1 VITTL
6 RHIAAEHAAGPA
18 EAPRPVDTARARL
31 LVSAISLAALVTG
44 VAGLLTGA
52 GVLRAAGMVAYLLFG
67 LGAAP
72 WALSRRMGLAQRL
85 AFTGGG
91 SLAILILGSAVM
103 LLGHLWH
110 PMIFATIACV
120 LTAPLHVAG
129 VTAAVR
135 ELPPR
140 ATTPRQAP
148 PRALLLSIT
157 GAALCSIAALT
168 HRHIEPGLWG
178 FLVKIGPLWYLGL
191 LLIVASLALARSA
204 DEVSLA
210 VGVLLLMLVLT
221 GTPALV
227 YDGPR
232 TQSAAK
238 HLEFVQQIR
247 DAYHLRTPVA
257 VYNDWP
263 GFFSAMAWLSDVAG
277 IRDPMGLATAWPAI
291 IGVARVFAMR
301 YLAGQ
306 LLDGKTLPWV
316 AAGLSVLA
324 DPLGQDY
331 FSPQSVGFVL
341 GLMIFGVALSTM
353 RLAVKATILILLG
366 STVTVAHQ
374 LSPYIIGGTLCVL
387 VVFGLLRPW
396 WIPAAVLV
404 PVLAW
409 TCVHWGDLAQ
419 FISLGSVGDVGNFQ
433 VPRSS
438 VTPGLHKLPIVT
450 VTLVAVL
457 VGVLLV
463 GILAL
468 VTVIRG
474 HRRARTWAIALSP
487 AVGLVLVAINPYGN
501 EGIFRAILFA
511 LPWLAVLA
519 APTLRRAAP
528 TLRRDDSKVIG
539 WRSFGVSLALCATFL
554 VAAHGLDASNV
565 MRPQDRAALHHFLST
580 DTRSPEVAFM
590 LLVGPADL
598 DLPIA
603 APVAGQSHVV
613 MTRIQID
620 NDGFAL
626 TGASAAANE
635 QQITQKFVR
644 YAANVSSSARLYALW
659 SPASS
664 FYGWEYGMHTREQ
677 FEALRDS
684 FAASSS
690 WKIAYSSGGT
700 VLFEYTGA

>member
-1 VITTL
+1 M
-6 RHIAAEHAAGPA
+6 IATVRYAAADNAAGPA
-18 EAPRPVDTARARL
+18 EAPRPADTARERL
-31 LVSAISLAALVTG
+31 LVSAISLAALATG

-52 GVLRAAGMVAYLLFG
+52 DVLRAAGMVAYLLFG

-91 SLAILILGSAVM
+91 SLAILIGVSAVM
-103 LLGHLWH
+103 LLGHAWH
-110 PMIFATIACV
+110 PMIFATIVCV
-120 LTAPLHVAG
+120 LTAALHVAG
-129 VTAAVR
+129 VVAAAR
-135 ELPPR
+135 ELPRR

-157 GAALCSIAALT
+157 GAALCGVAALT
-168 HRHIEPGLWG
+168 HHHVDPGLWG

-204 DEVSLA
+204 NEVSLA

-247 DAYHLRTPVA
+247 GTYHLRTPVA

-263 GFFSAMAWLSDVAG
+263 GFFSAMAWLSDIAG
-277 IRDPMGLATAWPAI
+277 IRDPVGLATVWPAI

-306 LLDGKTLPWV
+306 LLDGKTLPWL
-316 AAGLSVLA
+316 AAGLGVLA

-353 RLAVKATILILLG
+353 RLALKATILILLG

-387 VVFGLLRPW
+387 VVFGRLRPW

-409 TCVHWGDLAQ
+409 TCAHWGAMAQ
-419 FISLGSVGDVGNFQ
+419 FISLGSVGDIGNFQ
-433 VPRSS
+433 VPRST
-438 VTPGLHKLPIVT
+438 VTPGLHKLPIVP
-450 VTLVAVL
+450 VTLVALL

-463 GILAL
+463 GLLAL
-468 VTVIRG
+468 VTVVRG
-474 HRRARTWAIALSP
+474 RRQARTWAVALSA
-487 AVGLVLVAINPYGN
+487 AVGLVLVAINRYGN
-501 EGIFRAILFA
+501 EGIFRAILFG

-519 APTLRRAAP
+519 APA
-528 TLRRDDSKVIG
+528 LRRDDSKVIG
-539 WRSFGVSLALCATFL
+539 WRSFGVSLALCATFT
-554 VAAHGLDASNV
+554 VAAYGLDASNV
-565 MRPQDRAALHHFLST
+565 LRQPDRVALHYFLST
-580 DTRSPEVAFM
+580 DVRPTEVGFM
-590 LLVGPADL
+590 LIVGPADL

-603 APVAGQSHVV
+603 APAAGQTHVV
-613 MTRIQID
+613 ITRTEID
-620 NDGFAL
+620 KDGFAL
-626 TGASAAANE
+626 TGATATANE
-635 QQITQKFVR
+635 QQITEKFVR
-644 YAANVSSSARLYALW
+644 YAATISSSARLYALW

-664 FYGWEYGMHTREQ
+664 SYGWEYGMHTRKQ
-677 FEALRDS
+677 FEGVRDS
-684 FAASSS
+684 FAASPS